1 MTGRSGVSN
10 GATKP
15 PRRERNSSAVR
26 VRRRARQSVLKTND
40 GKPIHIVHFAAECW
54 PYARTGGLG
63 EAVASLA
70 SYQAAA
76 GLPTMVVMPLYR
88 TVRSVVKQLEPV
100 GVPFVVQVGPTTEP
114 ARLFRPK
121 GRVRGPK
128 VLFIEH

>member
-1 MTGRSGVSN
+1 MARR
-10 GATKP
+10 ATMP
-15 PRRERNSSAVR
+15 VRREVR
-26 VRRRARQSVLKTND
+26 KAASRPRTAALRRSVLQTNS
-40 GKPIHIVHFAAECW
+40 GEPIPIVHLAAECW

-100 GVPFVVQVGPTTEP
+100 GVPFVV
-114 ARLFRPK
+114 
-121 GRVRGPK
+121 
-128 VLFIEH
+128 